1 VAHLLDW
8 LGRFGY
14 LGVALG
20 VFLESAGVPVPGEA
34 VLLAAAFGAARG
46 ALGLPGVIATG
57 ALASALGD
65 NLGFA
70 VGRRLGR
77 GWLERHGGRV
87 LLTPE
92 RLAQVDRFFAR
103 HGPVAVALA
112 RFVAGVR
119 VVAAFTAGTTRMRWR
134 TFVPYNALGA
144 AAWATLVGLVGF
156 AVGRGYSQ
164 VGRWFGHAGLV
175 LGVGVPAA
183 LLAAWLLRRV
193 AAGDVARRLRPAWVS
208 GVAAHVL
215 VVVGVC
221 AAAVTTFALLGEEVR
236 EGDAAP
242 FDAAVRAWTLAH
254 HAAAL
259 GPLFRAFTWAGSTVV
274 IGPAAALAALWLWR
288 AQGARAAA
296 AAVVTPLGALAA
308 IGGLK
313 VAFGR
318 TRPPGAFRDPSLA
331 RALHYSFPSGHA
343 TASMA
348 IAVTLAYV
356 LVRERLA
363 PRWAM
368 LLAVLFSVLVGL
380 SRVYLDVHWTTDV
393 VGGWAV
399 GLAVASGGAAL
410 YERLRRA
417 PESPTT
423 SAPRSTDPPRP
434 PRVLTP
440 PDHVSGIIP

>member
-1 VAHLLDW
+1 MLPGPMTHLLEW

-46 ALGLPGVIATG
+46 ALDLPGVIATA

-77 GWLERHGGRV
+77 EWLERHGRRF

-92 RLAQVDRFFAR
+92 RLAQVDGFFTR
-103 HGPVAVALA
+103 HGPLAVALA

-119 VVAAFTAGTTRMRWR
+119 VVAAFTAGTSRMAWR

-156 AVGRGYSQ
+156 AIGRGYTQ

-183 LLAAWLLRRV
+183 LLATWLLRRV
-193 AAGDVARRLRPAWVS
+193 ATGDVARRLRPARLS
-208 GVAAHVL
+208 GVAAHWL

-221 AAAVTTFALLGEEVR
+221 AAAVTTFALLADEVR
-236 EGDAAP
+236 AGDTAP
-242 FDAAVRAWTLAH
+242 FDTSVRAWTLAH

-259 GPLFRAFTWAGSTVV
+259 GPVFVAFTWAGSTFV
-274 IGPAAALAALWLWR
+274 IGPAAILAALWLWR
-288 AQGARAAA
+288 ARGGRVAAGAVA
-296 AAVVTPLGALAA
+296 TPLAALAA

-313 VAFGR
+313 VAFDR
-318 TRPPGAFRDPSLA
+318 TRPPGAFRVPSLA
-331 RALHYSFPSGHA
+331 GALHYSFPSGHA

-363 PRWAM
+363 PRWS
-368 LLAVLFSVLVGL
+368 LLVAVLFSVMVGA
-380 SRVYLDVHWTTDV
+380 SRVYLDVHWATDV

-399 GLAVASGGAAL
+399 GLALASGGAAL
-410 YERLRRA
+410 YERLGRQSA
-417 PESPTT
+417 A
-423 SAPRSTDPPRP
+423 SAPSLARGLGGTG
-434 PRVLTP
+434 T
-440 PDHVSGIIP
+440 